1 MGATGERASDKL
13 VSARWIEGGAVFRD
27 AATPAPEW
35 ETVQWFNSPPLTLA
49 ELERVLPLAFNG
61 IG

>member
-1 MGATGERASDKL
+1 M
-13 VSARWIEGGAVFRD
+13 FRD